1 MDEILEALAEQHA
14 ELYRLV
20 ADLDEAQWQRPSRC
34 EGWSVAD
41 VVLHLS
47 QTDELAIGSASG
59 QFSEAL
65 GTLAHGIGPPGNVDD
80 GADLMV
86 ARDRG
91 QPGSAV
97 LQRWKTGSDH
107 LRALLG
113 ATDPHARVVWVAG
126 ELSART
132 LATTRLAEC
141 WIHTGDVAE
150 ALDVVLVPGD
160 RLRHIARLA
169 WRTLPYAFARSGREL
184 TGPVAF
190 ELVSPNGDAWRFVPD
205 EPPLTTVAGPG
216 VDLCLVAARRVDPAA
231 TALVADGPDAEA
243 VLELVRTYA

>member
-1 MDEILEALAEQHA
+1 MDEILAALDEQHN
-14 ELYRLV
+14 ELHSLLV
-20 ADLDEAQWQRPSRC
+20 DLDEAQWLLPSRC

-65 GTLAHGIGPPGNVDD
+65 GTLAHGIGPAGTVDD

-91 QPGSAV
+91 QPGPAV
-97 LQRWKTGSDH
+97 LERWKTGADR

-132 LATTRLAEC
+132 LGATRLAEC

-150 ALDVVLVPGD
+150 ALDAVLVPGD

-169 WRTLPYAFARSGREL
+169 WRTLPYAFGRSGREL
-184 TGPVAF
+184 TGPVSF
-190 ELVSPNGDAWRFVPD
+190 ELVGPIGDRWHFVP
-205 EPPLTTVAGPG
+205 EEQPLTTVIGPAL
-216 VDLCLVAARRVDPAA
+216 DLCLVAARRVDPAD
-231 TALVADGPDAEA
+231 TALLADGPDAEA

>member
-65 GTLAHGIGPPGNVDD
+65 GTLAHGIGPAGNVDD

-97 LQRWKTGSDH
+97 LQRWKTGADH

-150 ALDVVLVPGD
+150 AIGVELVPGD

-184 TGPVAF
+184 SGPVAF
-190 ELVSPNGDAWRFVPD
+190 ELVGPNGDTWRFAPD
-205 EPPLTTVAGPG
+205 DTPLTTVSGPA
-216 VDLCLVAARRVDPAA
+216 VDLCLVAARRVEPTA

>member
-1 MDEILEALAEQHA
+1 MDEIVAALAEQHD
-14 ELYRLV
+14 ELFGLLV
-20 ADLDEAQWQRPSRC
+20 GLDEAQWHLPSRC
-34 EGWSVAD
+34 EGWSLAD

-47 QTDELAIGSASG
+47 QTDELAIASASG
-59 QFSEAL
+59 RFNDAL
-65 GTLAHGIGPPGNVDD
+65 VTLAHGLGPAGNVDD

-91 QPGSAV
+91 KPGAV
-97 LQRWKTGSDH
+97 VLENWKTGADR
-107 LRALLG
+107 LRALLS

-150 ALDVVLVPGD
+150 GLGTVRVPGD

-169 WRTLPYAFARSGREL
+169 WRTLPYAFSRSGREL

-190 ELVSPNGDAWRFVPD
+190 ELVGPSGDPWRFVPD
-205 EPPLTTVAGPG
+205 EQPLTTITGPA
-216 VDLCLVAARRVDPAA
+216 VDLCLVAGRRVDPANTELLA
-231 TALVADGPDAEA
+231 EGPDAEA

>member
-1 MDEILEALAEQHA
+1 MDEILAALAEQHA
-14 ELYRLV
+14 ELYGLV
-20 ADLDEAQWQRPSRC
+20 AGLDEAQWQRPSRC

-47 QTDELAIGSASG
+47 QTDQLAVGSASG
-59 QFSEAL
+59 RFSDAL
-65 GTLAHGIGPPGNVDD
+65 GTLAHGIGPAGSVDD

-91 QPGSAV
+91 QPGSSV
-97 LQRWKTGSDH
+97 LERWKTGADH
-107 LRALLG
+107 LRSLLST
-113 ATDPHARVVWVAG
+113 TDPHARVVWVAG

-141 WIHTGDVAE
+141 WIHTGDIAE
-150 ALDVVLVPGD
+150 ALDTTLVPGD

-190 ELVSPNGDAWRFVPD
+190 ELEGPHGDPWLFVPD
-205 EPPLTTVAGPG
+205 EPPLTTITGPAL
-216 VDLCLVAARRVDPAA
+216 DLCLVAARRVDPTA
-231 TALVADGPDAEA
+231 TALVADGPDAQA
-243 VLELVRTYA
+243 VLDLVRTYA